1 MSVQRIEKIESIIIK
16 DPESPT
22 GLSSLGFRT
31 YYTHCIYA
39 YSQIFYDDRK
49 ITFWAQNSEK
59 ASVELDRKIE
69 DIDVYHSQ
77 YGIPFS
83 QDHHCFFIS
92 SWTKGVYCC
101 DQESGKIRWN
111 YPCWKRRSCEIF

>member
-49 ITFWAQNSEK
+49 ITFWAHNS
-59 ASVELDRKIE
+59 
-69 DIDVYHSQ
+69 
-77 YGIPFS
+77 
-83 QDHHCFFIS
+83 
-92 SWTKGVYCC
+92 
-101 DQESGKIRWN
+101 
-111 YPCWKRRSCEIF
+111 